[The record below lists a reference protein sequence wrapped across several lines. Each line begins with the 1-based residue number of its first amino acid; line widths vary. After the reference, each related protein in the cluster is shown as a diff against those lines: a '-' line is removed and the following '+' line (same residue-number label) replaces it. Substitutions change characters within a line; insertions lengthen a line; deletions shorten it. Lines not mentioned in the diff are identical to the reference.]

1 LKIARGKLEEVLY
14 SHSNKSLIKEEL
26 SPSVIDD
33 LLNNLG
39 ETLSAISSRI
49 LILELNVARV
59 SGKLR
64 GETSEER
71 ASYFNQALLNDP
83 TYVRSIREEYIV
95 LTRLLATKT
104 MYWIQN
110 TSDLLVRFHQDKG
123 ILESEFSNGQKL
135 GKIISIDTGSGVS
148 DTHNKGKT

>member
-1 LKIARGKLEEVLY
+1 MKLLKK
-14 SHSNKSLIKEEL
+14 
-26 SPSVIDD
+26 
-33 LLNNLG
+33 
-39 ETLSAISSRI
+39 
-49 LILELNVARV
+49 
-59 SGKLR
+59 
-64 GETSEER
+64 R

-135 GKIISIDTGSGVS
+135 GKNLIPIDTGSGVS
-148 DTHNKGKT
+148 DTHNKGKTVAILNFETGIKIVYKPRSLEIDVKFNKFVNYLNGKNLSFDLKTVHTLNKKILWMDAVYLL